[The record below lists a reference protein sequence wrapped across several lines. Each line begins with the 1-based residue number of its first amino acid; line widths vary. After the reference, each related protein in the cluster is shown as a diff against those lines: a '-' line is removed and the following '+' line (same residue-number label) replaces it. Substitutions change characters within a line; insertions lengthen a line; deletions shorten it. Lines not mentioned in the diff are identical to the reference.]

1 MLLEAI
7 NYYLE
12 NRDMNN
18 VDSVMEVRK
27 IVEEALSDQMRWGF
41 LNSDLISSL
50 YWKILALR

>member
-27 IVEEALSDQMRWGF
+27 IVEEALSDQMR
-41 LNSDLISSL
+41 
-50 YWKILALR
+50 